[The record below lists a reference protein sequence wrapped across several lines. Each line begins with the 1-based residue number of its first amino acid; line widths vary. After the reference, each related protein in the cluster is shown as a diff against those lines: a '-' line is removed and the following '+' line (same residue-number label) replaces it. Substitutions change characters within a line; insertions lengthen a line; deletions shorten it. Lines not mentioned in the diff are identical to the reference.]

1 MHRSYMRR
9 ALTLAAMGLG
19 RTAPNPAVGAVVVKD
34 TKIIGE
40 GYHSAA
46 GQPHAEVLALQE
58 AGDAARGADIYVTLE
73 PCCHHGRTP
82 PCTEAVVAAGIRRV
96 FYACEDPNPQVAGGG
111 HSALVAAG
119 CEVFQG
125 PLGNSAKQ
133 LNRAYFKHKA
143 TGLPYVTLKMA
154 MTLDGRVAMADGSSQ
169 WITGPEARRAVHEMR
184 SQVQLVMVGVGTVLA
199 DDPSL
204 TTRLGEGCHCSGALI
219 VDSSA
224 RTPPTAKALSR
235 TRAGSPSH
243 AEGQRADGTECLVAC
258 CEGAD
263 AGRIE
268 ALRQAGAKV
277 LTVPE
282 KDGRVDLGALMRQL
296 GASDVIS
303 ILCEGGPTLAAAL
316 IREALADEVVFFVA
330 PKLLGQ
336 GPGPVAD
343 LEIGELADAARLEIV
358 ETRRVGPDL
367 MIRGR
372 ICSQD

>member
-34 TKIIGE
+34 EKIIGE
-40 GYHSAA
+40 GYHPAA

-58 AGDAARGADIYVTLE
+58 AGNAARGADIYVTLE

-82 PCTEAVVAAGIRRV
+82 PCTDAIIAAGIKRV
-96 FYACEDPNPQVAGGG
+96 FYACEDPDPQVAGGG

-125 PLGNSAKQ
+125 PLGNSARE

-169 WITGPEARRAVHEMR
+169 WITGPEARRAVHKMR
-184 SQVQLVMVGVGTVLA
+184 SQVQLVMVGAGTVLA

-204 TTRLGEGCHCSGALI
+204 TTRLGEGCHCSDALI

-224 RTPPTAKALSR
+224 RTPPTAKAL
-235 TRAGSPSH
+235 
-243 AEGQRADGTECLVAC
+243 QRPDGTEGLVAC

-263 AGRIE
+263 DSKIE

-296 GASDVIS
+296 GHRDVIS

-316 IREALADEVVFFVA
+316 IREVLVDEVAFFVA

-343 LEIGELADAARLEIV
+343 LGISELADAARLEIV